1 MCLNSGARAETQ
13 LTQGEPRTQY
23 PAQQASCTTHTG
35 QMHLPGAESGAQAW
49 KAGRPVCCR
58 YTTGKSCP
66 GSATDGIFSALRVL
80 SPGYMPGLGSEEDW
94 GREGD
99 NGGELSS
106 VSETMFSF
114 VERVLSEIVIYIRR
128 LELSAY
134 LVRISY
140 TWAIPSLRPSAC
152 EAGTEATKP

>member
-1 MCLNSGARAETQ
+1 MLGPRPNLPRVNRERSILRSRPAA
-13 LTQGEPRTQY
+13 PRTQ
-23 PAQQASCTTHTG
+23 AKCTYR
-35 QMHLPGAESGAQAW
+35 ESNPRH
-49 KAGRPVCCR
+49 KHEELVCYR

-66 GSATDGIFSALRVL
+66 SPETDGIFSALRVL

-140 TWAIPSLRPSAC
+140 TWPGSNLRPSAR
-152 EAGTEATKP
+152 EADVIATRP